1 MLSRVMGRLEGV
13 RDVFNVVRE
22 VGGQGQAKAV

>member
-1 MLSRVMGRLEGV
+1 MSRLEGI

-22 VGGQGQAKAV
+22 VGNGAQAARA